1 MEFRKYANLLVRSD
15 GRIFITKD
23 IEYPYFYRFKRNGET
38 DGYPCVRI
46 NGGKCVTCH
55 QVVART
61 WLQPPPNKRFK
72 FVDHISR
79 VRSDFR
85 PENLRYVTPWQNSIN
100 RFIHSAIQFDKE
112 KKLWVAGIS
121 LKGTVV
127 TLGSYKTYNQGVH
140 HVMRAKEII
149 FDLVREWELKNV
161 STQELSPSLLN
172 RITNALQKDEEGRET
187 VHAS

>member
-61 WLQPPPNKRFK
+61 WLPPPPNKRFK

-79 VRSDFR
+79 NRSDFR
-85 PENLRYVTPWQNSIN
+85 PVVN
-100 RFIHSAIQFDKE
+100 
-112 KKLWVAGIS
+112 GIS
-121 LKGTVV
+121 KVFLRFNNDDLHLPKNHGHHFHPGLQNGRASAVYGRAGDEFFFEG
-127 TLGSYKTYNQGVH
+127 GSRRT
-140 HVMRAKEII
+140 
-149 FDLVREWELKNV
+149 
-161 STQELSPSLLN
+161 
-172 RITNALQKDEEGRET
+172 
-187 VHAS
+187 